1 MITVSEHRDEV
12 LSQIRR
18 NPEVQLP
25 LDRAVGLV
33 TTQDILS
40 AVDLPRF
47 DNSAMDGYAV
57 KASEVAE
64 ASEESPLSITV
75 NGDIPAG
82 DTEQH
87 VHVAGRAW
95 RIMTGAPMPEG
106 ADAVV
111 PVEDTDDRPRET
123 LIRKA
128 PKENAHIRRAGGDLR
143 AGDVIVRAGTLIG
156 PAQVA
161 AIASAGVAH
170 VFVTAPVRV
179 VVFSTGDELRNLDEP
194 IMSGQIIDSN
204 GPMLAAAVREA
215 GFYAVHI
222 GHLPDQEKVI
232 EEELRHHL
240 THADAIITTGGV
252 SKGAY
257 DAVKAVLKGKGSMEF
272 PEVAMQPGKPQ
283 GFGVLGKRRV
293 PVFTLPGNPV
303 SALVSFEIFVRPAL
317 AVRAGRAYE
326 TVTYPAVVLQGWRS
340 PEGKVQ
346 YARVGVERD
355 STGAYAVAP
364 AGGTGSHMVGGLA
377 QADALAVVDAEV
389 SEVSAGS
396 TLRII
401 LLGDRSELDAR
412 LAAQSAPLTED
423 AQEEHED
430 SAKRSGGRGRHRGR

>member
-1 MITVSEHRDEV
+1 MISVREHRDEV
-12 LSQIRR
+12 LSQVRR

-33 TTQDILS
+33 TTQDIVS

-57 KASEVAE
+57 VASEVAE
-64 ASEESPLSITV
+64 ASAERPLSIKV

-106 ADAVV
+106 ADAIV

-123 LIRKA
+123 LIFKA
-128 PKENAHIRRAGGDLR
+128 PKENAHIRRAGGDVR
-143 AGDVIVRAGTLIG
+143 AGDVIVTAGTTIG
-156 PAQVA
+156 PSEVA

-194 IMSGQIIDSN
+194 IMSGQIVDSN

-222 GHLPDQEKVI
+222 GHLPDDEKTI
-232 EEELRHHL
+232 ERELRHHL
-240 THADAIITTGGV
+240 SHADAIITSGGV

-283 GFGVLGKRRV
+283 GFGVMGKRRV

-303 SALVSFEIFVRPAL
+303 SALVSFEVFVRPAL
-317 AVRAGRAYE
+317 AQRAGREYV
-326 TVTYPAVVLQGWRS
+326 TVTHQAVVLKGWKS
-340 PEGKVQ
+340 PEGKEQ
-346 YARVGVERD
+346 YARVRVERD

-364 AGGTGSHMVGGLA
+364 AGGAGSHLVGGLA
-377 QADALAVVDAEV
+377 QADALAVVDSEIGEV
-389 SEVSAGS
+389 TAGS
-396 TLRII
+396 TVRIVLLR
-401 LLGDRSELDAR
+401 DRNELDAR
-412 LAAQSAPLTED
+412 LAAEAASD
-423 AQEEHED
+423 GGD
-430 SAKRSGGRGRHRGR
+430 SDMQPSGGRGRHRGR